1 MTAFKNSNIKS
12 FIIAFCFLTAI
23 SCNTSEN
30 KTASSKTDNPYQ
42 AKVDSIIGLMTL
54 EEKLGQLNL
63 PATGPITTG
72 SSKSTDVVK
81 KIEDGKIGGLFNLGD
96 PKNIY
101 EVQKIA
107 VEKSRLG
114 IPLIFGM
121 DVIHGFKTTFPIPLG
136 LSSSWDM
143 EMIEKTAQIAA
154 SEASANGIN
163 CVQN

>member
-1 MTAFKNSNIKS
+1 MTTLKLTNIKS
-12 FIIAFCFLTAI
+12 LAIGFGLLTAI
-23 SCNTSEN
+23 SCNTNSN
-30 KTASSKTDNPYQ
+30 KTTSSKSDNPYQ
-42 AKVDSIIGLMTL
+42 TKVDSIIGLMTL
-54 EEKLGQLNL
+54 DEKIGQLNL

-72 SSKSTDVVK
+72 ASKSTDVVK
-81 KIEDGKIGGLFNLGD
+81 KIEDGKIGGLFNIKD

-136 LSSSWDM
+136 LSASWDM
-143 EMIEKTAQIAA
+143 DMIEKTAHIAA
-154 SEASANGIN
+154 K
-163 CVQN
+163 